1 MLMSSQ
7 DIMYR
12 NHAVAK
18 TAKDAQLDS
27 EDRIIVQFSR
37 LVMTQDGKKYIRAS
51 VNFGMTQF
59 KEVIKTYGLDLASR
73 WQIWQA
79 GTEGKKGK
87 NVTYTE

>member
-1 MLMSSQ
+1 MSSTS

-18 TAKDAQLDS
+18 TAKDAQLDG
-27 EDRIIVQFSR
+27 EDRVIVQFSR
-37 LVMTQDGKKYIRAS
+37 LVVTSEGKKYIRAD

-59 KEVIKTYGLDLASR
+59 KEVIKTYGLELTNR
-73 WQIWQA
+73 WKIWQA

-87 NVTYTE
+87 NVPYIE